1 MVPLC
6 LLRAIRKGGAVKG
19 SQLKNYLKDFELGG
33 SQKSFEDYDFHTICD
48 RHSIGSGKIYFCGH
62 KKFWLPLL
70 ENGEKDLLVIFDKK
84 YFESNKEKFEG
95 EHEKFSFWGTV
106 ENAPLSM
113 SFLSKPF
120 YDLHTESDNDEVDG
134 RQMGT
139 CDVHPSAVIAQNVF
153 LGANVKVE
161 KDVKIYPGTVVSSHS
176 IVGEGSILY
185 PNVTL
190 MPRTSLGKNCRIHS
204 GTVVGSDGF
213 GYNFDSGV
221 HHKVWHFGGVTIG
234 DNVEIG
240 SNVCVDQGTFS
251 PTKIGSG
258 SKIDNQVQ
266 VAHNVNMG
274 DGVILC
280 GQAGLAGSSSV
291 GNFTVFGGGAR
302 LAPDTSVGNGCQ
314 IGGNAGVT
322 TDQDDGAIVAGFPA
336 RPIKEWLKGVAYLR
350 KMALNK

>member
-6 LLRAIRKGGAVKG
+6 LLRAIRRGSTVKG
-19 SQLKNYLKDFELGG
+19 SQIKNYLNDFTLGG
-33 SQKSFEDYDFHTICD
+33 SLKSFDDTEFSTICD
-48 RHSIGSGKIYFCGH
+48 RHSIGPGKIYFCGH
-62 KKFWLPLL
+62 KKFWSALL
-70 ENGEKDLLVIFDKK
+70 GNGEKDLLVIFDKK
-84 YFESNKEKFEG
+84 FFEANKEKFEG

-106 ENAPLSM
+106 ESAPLSM

-120 YDLHTESDNDEVDG
+120 YDECVAEDNDEVDG

-139 CDVHPSAVIAQNVF
+139 CDVHPSAIIAQNVF
-153 LGANVKVE
+153 LGADVKIE
-161 KDVKIYPGTVVSSHS
+161 KDVKILPGTVVSSHCT
-176 IVGEGSILY
+176 IGEGTILF

-190 MPRTSLGKNCRIHS
+190 MPRTVVGKNCRIHS
-204 GTVVGSDGF
+204 GTVIGSDGF
-213 GYNFDSGV
+213 GYNFENGI
-221 HHKVWHFGGVTIG
+221 HHKVWHFGGVIIG

-251 PTKIGSG
+251 PTKIGPG
-258 SKIDNQVQ
+258 SKVDNQVQ
-266 VAHNVNMG
+266 IAHNVQMG

-280 GQAGLAGSSSV
+280 GQSGLAGSSTV
-291 GNFTVFGGGAR
+291 GNFTVFGGGSR
-302 LAPDTSVGNGCQ
+302 LAPDTIVGNACQ

-322 TDQDDGAIVAGFPA
+322 TDQEDGAIVAGFPA